1 MSKKNKNLDRA
12 RDMISI
18 DVQSVNSDFKNL
30 LQNDLLFLLKD
41 YFDLGDIFDISI
53 NKNSFDYTINVSF
66 NATNLNLFK
75 NLI

>member
-12 RDMISI
+12 KDMVSI
-18 DVQSVNSDFKNL
+18 DSKTYNSDFKDL

-53 NKNSFDYTINVSF
+53 NKNTFDVGKTQQNGGKKVG
-66 NATNLNLFK
+66 K
-75 NLI
+75 MK

>member
-12 RDMISI
+12 KDMVSI
-18 DVQSVNSDFKNL
+18 DSKTYNSDFKDL

-53 NKNSFDYTINVSF
+53 NKNTFDYTVNVSF